1 MSRRWAT
8 LLSLA
13 ASIGW
18 SATLTAVETLP
29 PDAPVPG
36 GVAVLELGPN
46 SDAPPAVNYRGRR
59 VAVRANGASWEALVG
74 IPLSVSPGAASV
86 EITRADGSKS
96 ARSFTVR
103 KKDYA
108 TQHITVK
115 NKRMVNPNTKD
126 LKRISAERGRINAA
140 FVAWRD
146 QEDLPTRFIV
156 PVEGQM
162 SSPFGLRR
170 YFNGQARKPH
180 SGLDIAAPE
189 GTPVRAPAAGVVSE
203 VGDYFFNGN
212 TVFIDHG
219 QGLVTMY
226 CHLSR
231 TDVKPG
237 QALDQGE
244 VFAAVGKTGRVTGP
258 HLHWSVSLNNA
269 RVDPMLFLPENVQ
282 ATLVDTTSRE

>member
-1 MSRRWAT
+1 MLVIAAGVAWT
-8 LLSLA
+8 VGLA
-13 ASIGW
+13 AAES
-18 SATLTAVETLP
+18 LP
-29 PDAPVPG
+29 RDAPVPG
-36 GVAVLELGPN
+36 GVAVLELG
-46 SDAPPAVNYRGRR
+46 SDSGSAPAVNYRGRR
-59 VAVRANGASWEALVG
+59 VAVRANGGLWEALVG
-74 IPLSVSPGAASV
+74 IPLSVSPGKASI
-86 EITRADGSKS
+86 EIKHADGSKS
-96 ARSFTVR
+96 TRAFTVTA
-103 KKDYA
+103 KDYA

-126 LKRISAERGRINAA
+126 MERISAERGRINAA
-140 FVAWRD
+140 FVAWRK
-146 QEDLPTRFIV
+146 QERLPTGFIA

-189 GTPVRAPAAGVVSE
+189 GTPVRAPAGGVVTE

-231 TDVKPG
+231 IDVEPG
-237 QALDQGE
+237 QTLDQGE

-269 RVDPMLFLPENVQ
+269 RVDPMLFLPDNVQ
-282 ATLVDTTSRE
+282 AALAGTTSRE

>member
-1 MSRRWAT
+1 MIRRLGTVLVFAAVGWST
-8 LLSLA
+8 VILA
-13 ASIGW
+13 A
-18 SATLTAVETLP
+18 ETLP
-29 PDAPVPG
+29 RDAPVPG
-36 GVAVLELGPN
+36 GVAVLALGPN
-46 SDAPPAVNYRGRR
+46 SGAVPAVNYRGRP
-59 VAVRANGASWEALVG
+59 VAVRPNGASWEALVG
-74 IPLSVSPGAASV
+74 IPLSVSPGTASV
-86 EITRADGSKS
+86 EIALPDGSKS
-96 ARSFTVR
+96 TRSFTVQA
-103 KKDYA
+103 KAYA

-115 NKRMVNPNTKD
+115 NKRMVNPNTQD

-146 QEDLPTRFIV
+146 HEQLPTRFIA

-189 GTPVRAPAAGVVSE
+189 GTPVRAPAEGVVTE
-203 VGDYFFNGN
+203 VGNYFFNGN

-219 QGLVTMY
+219 QGLITMY

-231 TDVKPG
+231 IDVQPG
-237 QALDQGE
+237 QSLEQGE
-244 VFAAVGKTGRVTGP
+244 VFAAVGETGRVTGP

-282 ATLVDTTSRE
+282 AALVEKTSRD